1 MAIRVATVISQGE
14 YAAYNVFDRWPPAA
28 YLFRRL
34 ADQESNPGSTAVD
47 LVYHNFNNNDSKY
60 PF

>member
-34 ADQESNPGSTAVD
+34 ADQESNPGSTAID
-47 LVYHNFNNNDSKY
+47 LVYLNLNNNDSKY